1 MNNTSRPNISTHKLA
16 TALVPK
22 IAGLT
27 LEQIKVEQQ
36 FISMF
41 MVMLSSTARCP
52 LCSKLANHIHSRY
65 TRTIADLPWGTF
77 IVRLRLRVRK
87 FFCRVSNCPR
97 RIFAEQLPELVAP
110 HARRTVRQGEIV
122 RVVGLAVG
130 ARAGSRLAKRL
141 QLLVSPS
148 TMLRLVRCVPPS
160 NYPTPRVL
168 GVDDFARR
176 KGTTYGTILV
186 DLEKRRPI
194 ELLPS
199 RSGDALAVW
208 LREHPGIEIITRD
221 RSTEYT
227 RGITKGAPQAIQV
240 ADRFH
245 VLGNLR
251 DALERVLDRNR
262 AKLGSVNLP
271 KEIRGSISQTS
282 TPNPIPGGASV
293 LHDVLLHQPEE
304 YTSTEKIAQ
313 HVGRL
318 RKRHLYEQ
326 VHQLHAQG
334 VTIKRI
340 AQQLQICRMT
350 VYRYLRLDSEPSQ
363 RQLQPRHSM
372 IDPYIPYLHQR
383 WNSGETGCQNG
394 GQLWKELRALGY
406 PGSRKML
413 TVWVS
418 QQLKKDTILSSSTPE
433 KDQEQMEAHLSPSTT
448 PVTVDKPV
456 LQPEPGPAPSSRR
469 LAWFLV
475 RDPSSLNT
483 KEQTVL
489 AQVKELCQEASTA
502 YNLVHNFHRIVKGRL
517 AHELDT
523 WLKAATD
530 SGIQAMQNF
539 AVGIEKDK
547 AAIEAALSMEWSNG
561 QVEGQVNRIKLRK
574 RQLYGRANFDL
585 LRLYVLN
592 DF

>member
-1 MNNTSRPNISTHKLA
+1 MSTHKLA

-22 IAGLT
+22 IAGLK
-27 LEQIKVEQQ
+27 LEQIKIEQP

-41 MVMLSSTARCP
+41 MFMMSPSARCP
-52 LCSKLANHIHSRY
+52 LCARLASRIHSRY
-65 TRTIADLPWGTF
+65 TRTIADLPWGTY
-77 IVRLRLRVRK
+77 IVRLHLRIRK
-87 FFCRVSNCPR
+87 FFCRVSSCSR
-97 RIFAEQLPELVAP
+97 RIFAERVPELAVS
-110 HARRTVRQGEIV
+110 HARRTVRQGEIM

-141 QLLVSPS
+141 QMLVSPS
-148 TMLRLVRCVPPS
+148 TMLRLLRQTPS
-160 NYPTPRVL
+160 LNYPTPRVL

-186 DLEKRRPI
+186 DLEKHRPI

-199 RSGDALAVW
+199 RSGDALAAW

-227 RGITKGAPQAIQV
+227 RAITQGAPQAIQV

-262 AKLGSVNLP
+262 AKLGGVSLVSLP
-271 KEIRGSISQTS
+271 KETRESVSQTS
-282 TPNPIPGGASV
+282 TPIPGVAV
-293 LHDVLLHQPEE
+293 VQHTAVLHQPEE
-304 YTSTEKIAQ
+304 YTSTEKLAQ
-313 HVGRL
+313 QVGQL
-318 RKRHLYEQ
+318 RKRHLYDQ
-326 VHQLHAQG
+326 VCQLHAQG

-350 VYRYLRLDSEPSQ
+350 VYRYLRLDTDPTQ
-363 RQLQPRHSM
+363 RQLRSRHSM

-383 WNSGETGCQNG
+383 WESGEVGCQNG

-418 QQLKKDTILSSSTPE
+418 QQRKKDLILPSSTPE
-433 KDQEQMEAHLSPSTT
+433 KNHEQMEAQLSPPAIPLI
-448 PVTVDKPV
+448 PVTLEKPI
-456 LQPEPGPAPSSRR
+456 LQPKLGPAPSSRR

-475 RDPSSLNT
+475 RDPGSLNM
-483 KEQTVL
+483 KEQEVL

-502 YNLVHNFHRIVKGRL
+502 YRLVHNFHRIVKGRL
-517 AHELDT
+517 ANELDT
-523 WLKAATD
+523 WLKAAAD

-539 AVGIEKDK
+539 VVGIEKDK
-547 AAIEAALSMEWSNG
+547 AAIVAALSMEWSNG